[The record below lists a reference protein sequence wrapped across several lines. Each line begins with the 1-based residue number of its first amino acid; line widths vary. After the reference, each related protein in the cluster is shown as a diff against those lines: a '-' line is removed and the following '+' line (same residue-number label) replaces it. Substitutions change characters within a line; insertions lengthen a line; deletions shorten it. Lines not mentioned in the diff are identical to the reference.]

1 MNKPEYKQFSEL
13 KKKMR
18 LVVCTHN
25 KLAKNDFS
33 TDALAYVKRDGKANA
48 CYKVYTSEFCS
59 GHSFWMHEIGH
70 ILLGHL
76 NFEDKTNSQVFNKL
90 MGTWKSF
97 SKYISFTP
105 ENENQTML
113 SLINLLKNY
122 AMDMEVNS
130 KIFDKDEEAFLIED
144 MNQAMYKRLSY
155 IVKNRLEGWSEIN
168 RRLERFNYQR
178 RHNSKAILVTPIFA
192 ENYNFPR
199 GLSWR
204 QYIDLIILAPDMV
217 MPQICEKLRTEQE
230 EFIEKTAKLPAEV
243 IIKAAKNQDMVL
255 AEVLSAGKRKGKG
268 KGSGKG
274 FGKTCSFAIHKLGPG
289 VRSFIT
295 ECALDKTEDSRTDYL
310 YLANRGKS
318 DGILR
323 GKSVEHSDYTPG
335 NIYVIVDTSGSVET
349 ERLAQLLSLFSEIKS
364 SVGQQSKVIFW
375 DTDLQRIDSLC
386 DGINAIPLGRGT
398 DLAPAISYTAGR
410 FCSENDKL
418 FIISDYYDCLDKWLT
433 EVKKLR
439 CSCYGICWTD
449 KGNEVSYLNKEDFDA
464 FCREVETLFVEL

>member
-1 MNKPEYKQFSEL
+1 MDKHEYKQFSEL
-13 KKKMR
+13 KKKMW

-144 MNQAMYKRLSY
+144 MNQAIYKKLSY

-168 RRLERFNYQR
+168 RRLERFNYQK
-178 RHNSKAILVTPIFA
+178 RHNSKAILVTPLFA

-204 QYIDLIILAPDMV
+204 QYIDLIILAPDMF

-230 EFIEKTAKLPAEV
+230 EFIEKTGKIPAEV

-274 FGKTCSFAIHKLGPG
+274 FGKTCSFAIHKLGPE

-295 ECALDKTEDSRTDYL
+295 ERALDKTEDSRTDYL

-349 ERLAQLLSLFSEIKS
+349 ERLAQLLGLFSEIKS

-398 DLAPAISYTAGR
+398 DIAPAISYTVGR
-410 FCSENDKL
+410 FCSENDKI

-439 CSCYGICWTD
+439 CPCYGICWTD

>member
-25 KLAKNDFS
+25 KLAKGDFS

-90 MGTWKSF
+90 VGTWKSF

-105 ENENQTML
+105 EKEKQTML

-144 MNQAMYKRLSY
+144 MNQATYKRLSY

-168 RRLERFNYQR
+168 RRLERFNNQK
-178 RHNSKAILVTPIFA
+178 RHNSKAILVTPVFA
-192 ENYNFPR
+192 ENYSFTR

-230 EFIEKTAKLPAEV
+230 EFIQKT
-243 IIKAAKNQDMVL
+243 
-255 AEVLSAGKRKGKG
+255 G
-268 KGSGKG
+268 
-274 FGKTCSFAIHKLGPG
+274 
-289 VRSFIT
+289 
-295 ECALDKTEDSRTDYL
+295 
-310 YLANRGKS
+310 
-318 DGILR
+318 
-323 GKSVEHSDYTPG
+323 
-335 NIYVIVDTSGSVET
+335 
-349 ERLAQLLSLFSEIKS
+349 
-364 SVGQQSKVIFW
+364 
-375 DTDLQRIDSLC
+375 
-386 DGINAIPLGRGT
+386 
-398 DLAPAISYTAGR
+398 
-410 FCSENDKL
+410 
-418 FIISDYYDCLDKWLT
+418 
-433 EVKKLR
+433 
-439 CSCYGICWTD
+439 
-449 KGNEVSYLNKEDFDA
+449 
-464 FCREVETLFVEL
+464 

>member
-1 MNKPEYKQFSEL
+1 MDKHEYKQFSEL

-25 KLAKNDFS
+25 KLAKDNLS
-33 TDALAYVKRDGKANA
+33 TDALAYVRRDGKANA

-76 NFEDKTNSQVFNKL
+76 NFEDETNRQVFERL

-144 MNQAMYKRLSY
+144 MNQAMYKKLSY

-168 RRLERFNYQR
+168 RRLERFNYQK
-178 RHNSKAILVTPIFA
+178 RHNPKAILVTPIFA

-255 AEVLSAGKRKGKG
+255 AEVLSAGQRKGKG

-274 FGKTCSFAIHKLGPG
+274 FGKTCSFAIHKLGPE

-295 ECALDKTEDSRTDYL
+295 ERALDKTEDSRTDYL

-349 ERLAQLLSLFSEIKS
+349 ERLAQLLGLFSEIKS

-375 DTDLQRIDSLC
+375 DTDLQRIDSLR
-386 DGINAIPLGRGT
+386 DGINRIPLGRGT
-398 DLAPAISYTAGR
+398 DIAPAISYTAGR
-410 FCSENDKL
+410 FCSENDKI
-418 FIISDYYDCLDKWLT
+418 FIISDYYDYLDKWLT

>member
-1 MNKPEYKQFSEL
+1 MDKHEYKQFSEL

-144 MNQAMYKRLSY
+144 MNQAMYKKLSY
-155 IVKNRLEGWSEIN
+155 IVKNRLEGWPEIN
-168 RRLERFNYQR
+168 RRLERFNYQK
-178 RHNSKAILVTPIFA
+178 RHNSKAILVTPVFA

-274 FGKTCSFAIHKLGPG
+274 FGKTCSFAIHKLGPE

-295 ECALDKTEDSRTDYL
+295 ERALDKTEDSRTDYL

-349 ERLAQLLSLFSEIKS
+349 ERLAQLLGLFSEIKS

-375 DTDLQRIDSLC
+375 DTDLQRIDSLR
-386 DGINAIPLGRGT
+386 DGINRIPLGRGT
-398 DLAPAISYTAGR
+398 DIAPAISYTAGR

-418 FIISDYYDCLDKWLT
+418 FIISDYYDYLDKWLT

-439 CSCYGICWTD
+439 CPCYGICWTD

-464 FCREVETLFVEL
+464 FCRNVETLFVEL

>member
-25 KLAKNDFS
+25 KLAKDNLS
-33 TDALAYVKRDGKANA
+33 TDALAYVRRDGNANA

-76 NFEDKTNSQVFNKL
+76 NFEDETNRQVFERL

-144 MNQAMYKRLSY
+144 MNQAIYKKLSY

-168 RRLERFNYQR
+168 RRLERFNYQK
-178 RHNSKAILVTPIFA
+178 RHNSKAILVTPLFA

-243 IIKAAKNQDMVL
+243 IIKAAKNQDMIL
-255 AEVLSAGKRKGKG
+255 AEVLSAGKRKGN
-268 KGSGKG
+268 GSGKG
-274 FGKTCSFAIHKLGPG
+274 FGKTCSFAIHKLGPE

-295 ECALDKTEDSRTDYL
+295 ERALDKTEDSRTDYL

-323 GKSVEHSDYTPG
+323 GKSVEHSDYTQG
-335 NIYVIVDTSGSVET
+335 NIYVIVDTSGSVEM
-349 ERLAQLLSLFSEIKS
+349 ERLAQLLGLFSEIKS

-375 DTDLQRIDSLC
+375 DTDLQRIDSLR
-386 DGINAIPLGRGT
+386 DGINRIPLGRGT

-410 FCSENDKL
+410 FCSENDKI

-449 KGNEVSYLNKEDFDA
+449 KGDEVSYLNKEDFDA

>member
-1 MNKPEYKQFSEL
+1 MNKSEYKQFSEL

-25 KLAKNDFS
+25 KLAKGDFS

-105 ENENQTML
+105 ENEKQTML

-144 MNQAMYKRLSY
+144 MNQATYKRLSY

-168 RRLERFNYQR
+168 RRLERFNNQK
-178 RHNSKAILVTPIFA
+178 RHNSKAILVTPVFA
-192 ENYNFPR
+192 ENYSFTR

-230 EFIEKTAKLPAEV
+230 EFIEKTGKLPAEV

-255 AEVLSAGKRKGKG
+255 AEVLSSTVG
-268 KGSGKG
+268 KGSRKSC
-274 FGKTCSFAIHKLGPG
+274 GKTMNFAIHRLGPE

-295 ECALDKTEDSRTDYL
+295 ERALDKTEDNRTDYL

-323 GKSVEHSDYTPG
+323 GKSVEHSDYIQG
-335 NIYVIVDTSGSVET
+335 NIYVIVDTSGSVEM
-349 ERLAQLLSLFSEIKS
+349 ERLTQLLGLFSEIKG

-375 DTDLQRIDSLC
+375 DTDLQRIDSLQ
-386 DGINAIPLGRGT
+386 DGINRIPLGRGT
-398 DLAPAISYTAGR
+398 NLAPAISYTAGR
-410 FCSENDKL
+410 FCSENDKI
-418 FIISDYYDCLDKWLT
+418 FIISDYYDYLDKWLT

-439 CSCYGICWTD
+439 CPCYGICWTD
-449 KGNEVSYLNKEDFDA
+449 NCEKVSYIDEEDFYA
-464 FCREVETLFVEL
+464 FCRHVETLFVEL

>member
-1 MNKPEYKQFSEL
+1 MNKSEYKQFSEL

-25 KLAKNDFS
+25 KLAKGDFS

-76 NFEDKTNSQVFNKL
+76 NFEDKTNNQVFNKL

-97 SKYISFTP
+97 SKYISFIP

-144 MNQAMYKRLSY
+144 MNQATYKRLSY

-168 RRLERFNYQR
+168 RRLERFNNQK
-178 RHNSKAILVTPIFA
+178 RHNSKAILVTPVFA
-192 ENYNFPR
+192 ENYSFTR

-230 EFIEKTAKLPAEV
+230 EFIEKTGKLPAEV

-255 AEVLSAGKRKGKG
+255 AEVLSSTVG
-268 KGSGKG
+268 KGSRKSR
-274 FGKTCSFAIHKLGPG
+274 GKTMNFAIHRLGPE

-295 ECALDKTEDSRTDYL
+295 ERALDKTEDSRTGGPD
-310 YLANRGKS
+310 N
-318 DGILR
+318 
-323 GKSVEHSDYTPG
+323 
-335 NIYVIVDTSGSVET
+335 
-349 ERLAQLLSLFSEIKS
+349 
-364 SVGQQSKVIFW
+364 
-375 DTDLQRIDSLC
+375 LC
-386 DGINAIPLGRGT
+386 Q
-398 DLAPAISYTAGR
+398 
-410 FCSENDKL
+410 
-418 FIISDYYDCLDKWLT
+418 
-433 EVKKLR
+433 
-439 CSCYGICWTD
+439 
-449 KGNEVSYLNKEDFDA
+449 
-464 FCREVETLFVEL
+464 